1 MIRSFYLV
9 LLLLFAFYSTWAQP
23 YLRLPSTGGHWK
35 MVERYADGSIFSTWS
50 FFRETAGDTLYH
62 GYTATRIPT
71 TALYIPPMSF
81 VPYPNFHTRYIHQDS
96 NGRAYEVDSLGQ
108 LNMLYD
114 LSVSVGDTLN
124 LQDERGFPLDYRVDS
139 IDTVTYADNIPR
151 KRIFLYCD
159 QLFGIPIWVE
169 GIGDVAKGPSPIW
182 EFENNQDMVCYAD
195 NGLLLAAG
203 PQFPSTT
210 VADCFLLVGT
220 PEPAAALTISPNPA
234 RDQLRIAYVDAQ
246 PLQVRLLGLD
256 GRALRAWTLAGA
268 EAHVLALGDLAAG
281 LYVLEV
287 RDAEGRMAAKRVR
300 VE

>member
-23 YLRLPSTGGHWK
+23 YLRLPANGGHWK
-35 MVERYADGSIFSTWS
+35 MAESHANGSISSTWS

-151 KRIFLYCD
+151 KRIFLYCN
-159 QLFGIPIWVE
+159 QMFGIPIWVE
-169 GIGDVAKGPSPIW
+169 GIGDVAKGPFPVL
-182 EFENNQDMVCYAD
+182 EFENNQDMVCYAE

-234 RDQLRIAYVDAQ
+234 RDQLKLTLADAQ
-246 PLQVRLLGLD
+246 PLHVRLLALD
-256 GRALRAWTLAGA
+256 GRVLGTWVLDGAAAHTLQLPAA
-268 EAHVLALGDLAAG
+268 PAG
-281 LYVLEV
+281 LYLLELRNSEGRRQTQRLVLE
-287 RDAEGRMAAKRVR
+287 
-300 VE
+300 